1 VIGLSAVAPRVLGM
15 AHPIMYD
22 EDDPVLA
29 RVREIALSMPGAAE
43 KVTHG
48 WPAFFT
54 VKVFAYYGG
63 SIKVDGTYV
72 RHDSSLLVLPDPG
85 EYEALA
91 QDDRVYRPA
100 YLGPYGWLG
109 IDLTLAMDWTE
120 VAELLDASY
129 RITAPRRL
137 VSELDARW

>member
-1 VIGLSAVAPRVLGM
+1 M
-15 AHPIMYD
+15 AHPVMYD

-29 RVREIALSMPGAAE
+29 RVRQLALALPGAAE

-48 WPAFFT
+48 WPAFYT

-63 SIKVDGTYV
+63 SIKVDGRYV

-91 QDDRVYRPA
+91 QDERVYRPA

-109 IDLTLAMDWTE
+109 LDLGADTDWTE

-137 VSELDARW
+137 VSQLDAI

>member
-1 VIGLSAVAPRVLGM
+1 M

-22 EDDPVLA
+22 EEDPVLA
-29 RVREIALSMPGAAE
+29 RLREIALSFPCAAE

-48 WPAFFT
+48 WPAFYT

-72 RHDSSLLVLPDPG
+72 RHDQSLVVLPDPS

-91 QDDRVYRPA
+91 QDERVYRPA

-109 IDLTLAMDWTE
+109 LDLTLDMDWTE

-129 RITAPRRL
+129 RITAPRR
-137 VSELDARW
+137 VIAELDARV

>member
-1 VIGLSAVAPRVLGM
+1 M
-15 AHPIMYD
+15 AHPVMYD

-29 RVREIALSMPGAAE
+29 RLREIALSFPGAAE

-48 WPAFFT
+48 WPAFYT
-54 VKVFAYYGG
+54 VKVFGYYGG
-63 SIKVDGTYV
+63 SIKIDGTYV
-72 RHDSSLLVLPDPG
+72 RHDQSLLVIPDPG

-91 QDDRVYRPA
+91 QDPRVYRPA
-100 YLGPYGWLG
+100 YLGPFGWLG
-109 IDLTLAMDWTE
+109 LDLRFDVDWTE

-137 VSELDARW
+137 TAELDARR

>member
-1 VIGLSAVAPRVLGM
+1 M
-15 AHPIMYD
+15 AHPVMYD
-22 EDDPVLA
+22 GDDPVLA
-29 RVREIALSMPGAAE
+29 RLREIALSFPGAGE

-48 WPAFFT
+48 WPAFYT
-54 VKVFAYYGG
+54 VKVFGYFGAA
-63 SIKVDGTYV
+63 SRSTARTCGTTS
-72 RHDSSLLVLPDPG
+72 RCWSSPTRG

-91 QDDRVYRPA
+91 QDPRVYRPA

-109 IDLTLAMDWTE
+109 LDLRIDMDWTE

-137 VSELDARW
+137 TAELDARR

>member
-1 VIGLSAVAPRVLGM
+1 M
-15 AHPIMYD
+15 AHPVMYD
-22 EDDPVLA
+22 EDDAVLA
-29 RVREIALSMPGAAE
+29 RVRELALALPGAAE

-48 WPAFFT
+48 WPAFYT

-63 SIKVDGTYV
+63 SIKVDGRYV
-72 RHDSSLLVLPDPG
+72 RHDCSLLVLPDPA

-91 QDDRVYRPA
+91 QDSRVYRPA

-109 IDLTLAMDWTE
+109 LDLGPDTDWTE
-120 VAELLDASY
+120 VAELLDTSY

-137 VSELDARW
+137 VDELDAR

>member
-1 VIGLSAVAPRVLGM
+1 M
-15 AHPIMYD
+15 AHPVMYD

-29 RVREIALSMPGAAE
+29 RVRELALALPGAAE

-48 WPAFFT
+48 WPAFYT

-63 SIKVDGTYV
+63 SIKVDGRYV
-72 RHDSSLLVLPDPG
+72 RHDSSLLVLPEPG

-91 QDDRVYRPA
+91 QDVRVYRPA

-109 IDLTLAMDWTE
+109 LDLGPDTDWTE

-137 VSELDARW
+137 VSQLDSP

>member
-1 VIGLSAVAPRVLGM
+1 M
-15 AHPIMYD
+15 AHPVMYD

-29 RVREIALSMPGAAE
+29 RVRELALALPGAAE

-48 WPAFFT
+48 WPAFYT

-63 SIKVDGTYV
+63 SIKVDGRYV
-72 RHDSSLLVLPDPG
+72 RHDSSLLVLPEPG

-91 QDDRVYRPA
+91 QDARVYRPA

-109 IDLTLAMDWTE
+109 LDLGPDTDWTE

-137 VSELDARW
+137 VSQLDSP

>member
-1 VIGLSAVAPRVLGM
+1 M

-22 EDDPVLA
+22 EGDPVLA
-29 RVREIALSMPGAAE
+29 RLRAVALSFPGAAE

-48 WPAFFT
+48 WPAFYT
-54 VKVFAYYGG
+54 VKAFGYFGG
-63 SIKVDGTYV
+63 SIKVDGAYV
-72 RHDSSLLVLPDPG
+72 RHDHSLLVLADPG

-91 QDDRVYRPA
+91 QDGRAYRPA

-109 IDLTLAMDWTE
+109 LDLRIDMDWTE

-137 VSELDARW
+137 VAELDARR

>member
-1 VIGLSAVAPRVLGM
+1 M
-15 AHPIMYD
+15 AHPVMYD

-29 RVREIALSMPGAAE
+29 RLREIALSFPGAAE

-48 WPAFFT
+48 WPAFYT
-54 VKVFAYYGG
+54 VKVFGYYGG
-63 SIKVDGTYV
+63 SIKIDGTYV
-72 RHDSSLLVLPDPG
+72 RHDQSLLVIPDPG

-91 QDDRVYRPA
+91 QDPRVYRPA
-100 YLGPYGWLG
+100 YLGPFGWLG
-109 IDLTLAMDWTE
+109 LDLRLDMDWTE

-137 VSELDARW
+137 TAELDARR

>member
-1 VIGLSAVAPRVLGM
+1 M
-15 AHPIMYD
+15 AHPVMYD
-22 EDDPVLA
+22 EDDAVLA
-29 RVREIALSMPGAAE
+29 RVRELALALPGAAE

-48 WPAFFT
+48 WPAFYT

-63 SIKVDGTYV
+63 SIKVDGRYV
-72 RHDSSLLVLPDPG
+72 RHDCSLLVLSDPA

-91 QDDRVYRPA
+91 QDSRVYRPA

-109 IDLTLAMDWTE
+109 LDLGPDTDWTE
-120 VAELLDASY
+120 VAELLDTSY

-137 VSELDARW
+137 VAELDAR